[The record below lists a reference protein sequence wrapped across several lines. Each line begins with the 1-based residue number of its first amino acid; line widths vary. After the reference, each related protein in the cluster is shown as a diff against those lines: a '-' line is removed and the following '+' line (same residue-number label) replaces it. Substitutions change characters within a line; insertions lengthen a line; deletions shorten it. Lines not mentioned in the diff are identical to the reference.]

1 MFNGWNELFTGLLEA
16 LDDKWEGILKQLM
29 NMKETMSDQKLMEML
44 KELKLEKHVAKINRT
59 MYMSLLQYTQGDAHA
74 KVVSNGL
81 KLSLDSYR
89 YLYHKG
95 KTKQLRIS

>member
-1 MFNGWNELFTGLLEA
+1 MFNSWNELFTGLLEA
-16 LDDKWEGILKQLM
+16 LDDKWEGILEQLM

-44 KELKLEKHVAKINRT
+44 KELKLEKHVTKINRT

-74 KVVSNGL
+74 KVVGNGL
-81 KLSLDSYR
+81 KLALDSYR

-95 KTKQLRIS
+95 KTKQPRIS